1 VWAILERHGIDP
13 APRRTGPTW
22 TQFLTA
28 QTRGIIADDTVV
40 VDTVRLRQL
49 HVLFFIEHATRR
61 VHLAGI
67 TGQLT
72 GAWCTQAARNLATTV
87 DVARFRFLIRDN
99 ATVFV
104 AAFDEIFTTNQL
116 DVIHTPPGA
125 PRTNATTEHFVRTTR
140 TELLDH
146 TLIWNEHQLRVLL
159 VEFLEHYNSH
169 RPHRGINQRS
179 PGSID
184 PAPPEPVPIDQIRR
198 NRVLGGLI
206 NDYHHAA

>member
-1 VWAILERHGIDP
+1 MIG
-13 APRRTGPTW
+13 
-22 TQFLTA
+22 
-28 QTRGIIADDTVV
+28 
-40 VDTVRLRQL
+40 
-49 HVLFFIEHATRR
+49 HVLFFIEHATRH

-67 TGQLT
+67 TRNLT
-72 GAWCTQAARNLATTV
+72 GSWCTQAARNLATTV

-104 AAFDEIFTTNQL
+104 AAFDEIFTTNRL
-116 DVIHTPPGA
+116 DVIHAPPGA
-125 PRTNATTEHFVRTTR
+125 PRANANAEHFVRTTR